1 MGHKKIVRI
10 DPCEK
15 ALPNGG
21 IDSHA
26 HLDDEKFASDLDS
39 VLLRAKK
46 CGLSNI
52 CNVFLDPNCFD
63 EKKHIFDN
71 HPEVFFIMGLHPC
84 DGEKCTESVLEKLE
98 ISCLKDSR
106 IRAIG
111 EIGLD
116 YYWKD
121 CPKEVQHK
129 AFISQLHLAK
139 KLNLPVVIHC
149 REAESDCL
157 EILEKEDFINYS
169 LLWHCFGGN
178 WALAKKIVDNGWFIS
193 IPGPITFPANE
204 GIRESLSYIPE
215 DKLLFETDAPYLSP
229 IPWRGT
235 RNEPAYT
242 VFTVHVMAQVLN
254 KSPEDLWIKCG
265 DNARRFFNL
274 PS

>member
-1 MGHKKIVRI
+1 M
-10 DPCEK
+10 
-15 ALPNGG
+15 LF
-21 IDSHA
+21 DSHC
-26 HLDDEKFASDLDS
+26 HLEEGMPYEVDRLVDIGCDLQTSLDAIAW
-39 VLLRAKK
+39 AKK
-46 CGLSNI
+46 DPK
-52 CNVFLDPNCFD
+52 VFATVGF
-63 EKKHIFDN
+63 
-71 HPEVFFIMGLHPC
+71 HPEFADDWNEESRNRLQQLA
-84 DGEKCTESVLEKLE
+84 TEDRVV
-98 ISCLKDSR
+98 
-106 IRAIG
+106 AIG